1 MKRIKITKEQYNLIK
16 ENLNKSPK
24 VKGGETR
31 VDKLFKKYFSEGE
44 IEPITYSNTI
54 KPKRTN
60 PSVSNIDKVG
70 KQIMENESKIDYKK
84 LSENFLNYLYID
96 EIKELQKNGK
106 AQHINVSDIE
116 FPSILSEKNLTFGSV
131 VKSLV
136 EQNVLVFDVDE
147 NKYIVN
153 RIHSTKDDALKSL
166 ENGFKVILEPNEKEF
181 PQLWYRLVKSAKK
194 SRNLYENADFIME
207 IHEDGSCKLKYKDD
221 GQEKLIDEN
230 VLNELKKIYEKDK
243 HLMSIIE
250 SEFSDVWQKF
260 KGDLQKAR
268 GIDSNKKKTNREEL
282 LAKIADI
289 RKKELEKREKEE
301 EKEEEEEEDINEITT
316 AGSSGQYTGLFSK
329 PITRPTIAGKIPVV
343 YETTQG
349 TDSVGPYDTNALI
362 GINRDGSF
370 KPVKKTKAQKKTQ
383 YPDGGFV
390 EFNDCVKLN
399 NKPAGSGCSTGA
411 IDNVV
416 KIKKTKGNIISPSLN
431 EALKLQINKEK
442 NELIVISDLEGK
454 AASQET
460 FTNKNILKQNGFQW
474 NGSNWVISKD
484 KMDIAKKTLSLVNK
498 VEYIVDSLEELEEAI
513 DNSATDKKSLLK
525 SKIEMYIN
533 DLANATDEKA
543 LSAEIRRYLTF
554 FSKFHNYS
562 FYNRMLIFIQNPNA
576 TRVASYKKWQE
587 KNRQVKKGA
596 KSIFIL
602 APIITKTKDSDEEI
616 GDELGFKKDVSGFRA
631 VPVFDIADTEATS
644 PEGEIPETPQWW
656 GDNTPSE
663 TADELFEYVKDIANN
678 MGIKVTSSDSKSGE
692 KGYSAGDHINLTSSV
707 TGVARLSTMIHEIA
721 HELMH
726 WKKSSIYYIDN
737 GEGKE
742 KNELVELQ
750 AESVSYVVLKH
761 YDLPV
766 KHHSTYLALWKA
778 NKEKIQNNLEIISKV
793 SEFIINMIDK
803 EAEQAKKNKIN

>member
-1 MKRIKITKEQYNLIK
+1 MKRIKITKEQYNIIK
-16 ENLNKSPK
+16 ENLNRTPK
-24 VKGGETR
+24 VKGGKDR
-31 VDKLFKKYFSEGE
+31 VQKEFTKQFGKK
-44 IEPITYSNTI
+44 IT
-54 KPKRTN
+54 
-60 PSVSNIDKVG
+60 
-70 KQIMENESKIDYKK
+70 ENETEINYEQLAGD
-84 LSENFLNYLYID
+84 FLKYLYRD
-96 EIKELQKNGK
+96 EIKELQNNGK

-116 FPSILSEKNLTFGSV
+116 YPTILSENGLTFDDV
-131 VKSLV
+131 VEALV
-136 EQNVLVFDVDE
+136 EQNILISDNDE
-147 NKYIVN
+147 NRYVL
-153 RIHSTKDDALKSL
+153 RIHSTKSEALKTL
-166 ENGFKVILEPNEKEF
+166 EDGFMVMLEPEKKDF
-181 PQLWYRLVKSAKK
+181 PQLYNKLKK
-194 SRNLYENADFIME
+194 SVITPRKPRKVYENSDFIIE
-207 IHEDGSCKLKYKDD
+207 
-221 GQEKLIDEN
+221 IDEN
-230 VLNELKKIYEKDK
+230 GGCKMKYNDGEEQLVDEKILNELKKIYEKDK
-243 HLMSIIE
+243 KLMSLIE
-250 SEFSDVWQKF
+250 SDF
-260 KGDLQKAR
+260 GDLWKKSKDKFEKAR
-268 GIDSNKKKTNREEL
+268 EIDPNKKKISREEL
-282 LAKIADI
+282 LTKIADI
-289 RKKELEKREKEE
+289 RKKELEKRKEE
-301 EKEEEEEEDINEITT
+301 DDINEMTT
-316 AGSSGQYTGLFSK
+316 AASSGQYTGLFSE
-329 PITRPTIAGKIPVV
+329 PITRSIETSEIPVV

-349 TDSVGPYDTNALI
+349 TDSVGAYDTNALM

-370 KPVKKTKAQKKTQ
+370 KPVKKTKAQTKTQ

-442 NELIVISDLEGK
+442 NELVVISDLEGK

-484 KMDIAKKTLSLVNK
+484 KVDIAKKTLSLVNK

-513 DNSATDKKSLLK
+513 DSSAIDKKSLLK

-554 FSKFHNYS
+554 FSKFYNYS
-562 FYNRMLIFIQNPNA
+562 FYNRMLIFIQKPDA

-587 KNRQVKKGA
+587 KNRQVKQGA
-596 KSIFIL
+596 KSIYIL
-602 APIITKTKDSDEEI
+602 APIINKSKSSSEEKNDEF
-616 GDELGFKKDVSGFRA
+616 DFKKDVSGFRA
-631 VPVFDIADTEATS
+631 VPVFDISDTEATS
-644 PEGEIPETPQWW
+644 PEGEVPETPEWW

-663 TADELFEYVKDIANN
+663 TADELFGYVKEIANN
-678 MGIKVTSSDSKSGE
+678 MGIKVTSSDAKGGE
-692 KGYSAGDHINLTSSV
+692 KGYSAGDHINLTSDV
-707 TGVARLSTMIHEIA
+707 TGAGRLSTMIHEIA

-726 WKKSSIYYIDN
+726 WKKSSIYYVDN
-737 GEGKE
+737 GEGRE
-742 KNELVELQ
+742 KNELQELQ

-766 KHHSTYLALWKA
+766 QHHSTYLALWKA

-803 EAEQAKKNKIN
+803 EAEQIKKNKIN